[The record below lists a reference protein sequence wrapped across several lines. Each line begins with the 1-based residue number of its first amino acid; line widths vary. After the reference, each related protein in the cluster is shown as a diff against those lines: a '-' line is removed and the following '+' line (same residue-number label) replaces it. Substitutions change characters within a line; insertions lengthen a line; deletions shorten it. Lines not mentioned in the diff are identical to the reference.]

1 MNNSKHLFIVLAL
14 WLTPQL
20 LAAENVI
27 KRETVSFEGC
37 LKVIE
42 MTSEQS
48 GLSPKLTIDTDD
60 RRVAEFKAPDG
71 VLLIT
76 CDRDAKTVTI
86 STK

>member
-1 MNNSKHLFIVLAL
+1 MRYLKHLFILLAL
-14 WLTPQL
+14 SLNPQVL
-20 LAAENVI
+20 SAETVI

-48 GLSPKLTIDTDD
+48 GLSPKLTIDTND

-76 CDRDAKTVTI
+76 CDRSAKTVTI
-86 STK
+86 STR

>member
-1 MNNSKHLFIVLAL
+1 MRNFKHLSILMALSLNPQVLS
-14 WLTPQL
+14 
-20 LAAENVI
+20 AETVI

-48 GLSPKLTIDTDD
+48 GLSPKLTIDTSD

-76 CDRDAKTVTI
+76 CDRSAKTVTI

>member
-1 MNNSKHLFIVLAL
+1 MRKLKHLSILLTL
-14 WLTPQL
+14 WLNPQL
-20 LAAENVI
+20 LAAETVI
-27 KRETVSFEGC
+27 KQETVSFEGC
-37 LKVIE
+37 LRVIE

-48 GLSPKLTIDTDD
+48 GLAPMLTSDTSE

-76 CDRDAKTVTI
+76 CDRSAKTVTI

>member
-1 MNNSKHLFIVLAL
+1 MKNLKYLSLLLAL
-14 WLTPQL
+14 VLNPQL
-20 LAAENVI
+20 PAAETVI

-48 GLSPKLTIDTDD
+48 GLSPKLTIDTSD

-76 CDRDAKTVTI
+76 CERNAKTVTI

>member
-1 MNNSKHLFIVLAL
+1 MRNLKHLSILLPL
-14 WLTPQL
+14 WLNPQL
-20 LAAENVI
+20 LAAETVI
-27 KRETVSFEGC
+27 KQETVSFEGC

-48 GLSPKLTIDTDD
+48 GLSPQLTIDTSD

-76 CDRDAKTVTI
+76 CDRSAKTVTI
-86 STK
+86 SSK

>member
-1 MNNSKHLFIVLAL
+1 MRNLKHLSILLPL
-14 WLTPQL
+14 WLNPQL
-20 LAAENVI
+20 LAAETVI
-27 KRETVSFEGC
+27 KQETVSFEGC

-48 GLSPKLTIDTDD
+48 GLSPQLTIDTSD

-76 CDRDAKTVTI
+76 CDRSAKTVTI

>member
-1 MNNSKHLFIVLAL
+1 MRNLKHLSILLTL
-14 WLTPQL
+14 WLNPQL
-20 LAAENVI
+20 LAAETVI

-37 LKVIE
+37 LRVIE

-48 GLSPKLTIDTDD
+48 GLSPKLTSDTSN
-60 RRVAEFKAPDG
+60 RRVAEFKAADG

-76 CDRDAKTVTI
+76 CDRDAKTVVI

>member
-1 MNNSKHLFIVLAL
+1 MRSSKHLSILLTL
-14 WLTPQL
+14 WLTPQV
-20 LAAENVI
+20 LAAETVI

-37 LKVIE
+37 LRVIE
-42 MTSEQS
+42 MTSGQS
-48 GLSPKLTIDTDD
+48 GLSPKLTIDTSD

-76 CDRDAKTVTI
+76 CDRSAKTVTI

>member
-1 MNNSKHLFIVLAL
+1 MRNFKHLSILLAL
-14 WLTPQL
+14 WLSPQL
-20 LAAENVI
+20 LAAETVI

-48 GLSPKLTIDTDD
+48 GLSPKLTIDTSD
-60 RRVAEFKAPDG
+60 RRVAEFMAPDG

>member
-1 MNNSKHLFIVLAL
+1 MNNSKYLFIVLAL
-14 WLTPQL
+14 WLNPQL
-20 LAAENVI
+20 LSAETVI

>member
-1 MNNSKHLFIVLAL
+1 MRNLKHLSILLAL
-14 WLTPQL
+14 WLNPQL
-20 LAAENVI
+20 LAAETVI

-37 LKVIE
+37 LKVIK
-42 MTSEQS
+42 MTSQQS
-48 GLSPKLTIDTDD
+48 GLSPKLTIDTSDM
-60 RRVAEFKAPDG
+60 RVAEFKAPDG

>member
-1 MNNSKHLFIVLAL
+1 MRSLKHLSILLTL
-14 WLTPQL
+14 WLNPQL
-20 LAAENVI
+20 LAAETVI

-48 GLSPKLTIDTDD
+48 GLSPKLTIDTSD

>member
-1 MNNSKHLFIVLAL
+1 MRYLKHLSILLTL
-14 WLTPQL
+14 WLNPQL
-20 LAAENVI
+20 LAAETVI

-48 GLSPKLTIDTDD
+48 GLSPTLTIDNSD

-71 VLLIT
+71 ALLIT
-76 CDRDAKTVTI
+76 CDREAKTVTI